1 MAGVLI
7 FEALRNA
14 GMNLRMSV
22 DDSGWTTARSAAEHS
37 QEKMLRSFHN
47 SGVIRKVHSVL
58 VEARTSNT
66 AHAQPGAMKFL
77 EERNRYGLTL

>member
-22 DDSGWTTARSAAEHS
+22 EDSGWTAARSAAKHS
-37 QEKMLRSFHN
+37 REKMLRSLHE
-47 SGVIRKVHSVL
+47 SGVIRMDHSVL

-66 AHAQPGAMKFL
+66 ARARLGAMKFL